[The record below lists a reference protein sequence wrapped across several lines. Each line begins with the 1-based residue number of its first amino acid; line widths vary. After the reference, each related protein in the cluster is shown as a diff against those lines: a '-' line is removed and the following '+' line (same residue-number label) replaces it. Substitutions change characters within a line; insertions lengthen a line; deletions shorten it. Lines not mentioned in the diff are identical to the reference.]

1 MKIAAMPA
9 NPCWADANQ
18 VDDLVSYPPSP
29 GAGTSSAVM
38 PGLEAA
44 LLSWGDEEDP
54 MNSPLRVMIVE
65 DSPVVSERLAAQVG
79 EVANV
84 EVVAL
89 APDAPAAKRLFRE
102 RHPDL
107 LLLDIELPGAS
118 GLELLAHFK
127 HQRPSCVIVM
137 LSNYASGPFRLR
149 ASELGADFFFSKSDE
164 FEHVTGVV
172 ESLVRQRQ
180 AL

>member
-1 MKIAAMPA
+1 
-9 NPCWADANQ
+9 
-18 VDDLVSYPPSP
+18 
-29 GAGTSSAVM
+29 M
-38 PGLEAA
+38 PGLDSPRLCWDDEDEA
-44 LLSWGDEEDP
+44 
-54 MNSPLRVMIVE
+54 MKNPLKVMIVE
-65 DSPVVSERLAAQVG
+65 DSPVVRERLTAQVE

-84 EVVAL
+84 EVAGL
-89 APDAPAAKRLFRE
+89 AGDAPSATRLFQE
-102 RHPDL
+102 RHPDVV
-107 LLLDIELPGAS
+107 LLDIELPGAS

-127 HQRPSCVIVM
+127 YQRPSCVVIM

-180 AL
+180 SF